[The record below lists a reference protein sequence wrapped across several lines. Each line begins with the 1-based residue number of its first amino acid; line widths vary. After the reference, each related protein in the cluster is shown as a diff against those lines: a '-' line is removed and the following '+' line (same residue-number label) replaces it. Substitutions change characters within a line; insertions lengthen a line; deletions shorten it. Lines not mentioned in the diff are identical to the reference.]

1 MEKYSALKA
10 VCVCAVIGV
19 IIGVIIG
26 EILYSHNFGW
36 SPDMGWYRFIKFT
49 EWYDESTVR
58 YCIPSESMTH
68 LNVLDIIRMW

>member
-1 MEKYSALKA
+1 MEKYCGWKA

-36 SPDMGWYRFIKFT
+36 NPDMGWYKFIKFT

-58 YCIPSESMTH
+58 
-68 LNVLDIIRMW
+68 

>member
-1 MEKYSALKA
+1 MKSYWNWKAICICTVICVVAGIITGAVLKA
-10 VCVCAVIGV
+10 
-19 IIGVIIG
+19 
-26 EILYSHNFGW
+26 HNFGW
-36 SPDMGWYRFIKFT
+36 SPDMGWYKFIKFT